1 MACVL
6 GLVLLLWVWFRLVG
20 LLLGW
25 LLCCGFVYAALSC
38 AFIGCG
44 VDVCLFGYWLVR
56 SLIVLL

>member
-1 MACVL
+1 ML

-25 LLCCGFVYAALSC
+25 LLCCGFVYDALSC

-44 VDVCLFGYWLVR
+44 VDVCLFGCWLVR
-56 SLIVLL
+56 PLIVLL

>member
-1 MACVL
+1 ML

-25 LLCCGFVYAALSC
+25 LLCCGFVYDALSC

-44 VDVCLFGYWLVR
+44 VDACLFGYWLVR